1 MNPAYVIRAA
11 LAELLVAYEQC
22 PTKQTINV
30 IRDLFNTFHTVYDL
44 EDYREEI
51 P

>member
-1 MNPAYVIRAA
+1 MEQFVIRAA
-11 LAELLVAYEQC
+11 LAELLVAFENC
-22 PTKQTINV
+22 PSRQTIQV
-30 IRDLFNTFHTVYDL
+30 IRDLFNTFHKIYDL